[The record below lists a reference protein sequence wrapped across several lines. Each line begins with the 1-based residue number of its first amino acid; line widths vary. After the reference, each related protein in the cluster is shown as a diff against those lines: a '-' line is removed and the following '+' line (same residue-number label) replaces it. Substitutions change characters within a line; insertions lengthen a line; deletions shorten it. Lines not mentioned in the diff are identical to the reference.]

1 LKPNAPPLLDPAD
14 LATNAEGQALSPRYG
29 DVYASRAGALGQ
41 ARGVYLQGCG
51 LLDTPSRWA
60 GREQFTV
67 LETGFG
73 LGVNF
78 LATWAAWR
86 ADPQRCARL
95 DYVSLELHPVRA
107 ADLLRHAPPELQ
119 PLAVELAAQW
129 PPPVRGLHGIV
140 LDEGRVRLLLAFG
153 DAAELAPKLKLAAD
167 ALYLDGFT
175 PRATPPCGRPN
186 SSAPSPA

>member
-1 LKPNAPPLLDPAD
+1 MKPKVDPLLEY
-14 LATNAEGQALSPRYG
+14 AEVARDASGQASSPRYG
-29 DVYASRAGALGQ
+29 DIYASRAGALGQ

-51 LLDTPSRWA
+51 LLDTPPRWA

-119 PLAVELAAQW
+119 ALAVELAAQW
-129 PPPVRGLHGIV
+129 PAPVRGLHRIL
-140 LDEGRVRLLLAFG
+140 LDANRLDAPHAPAALPAGEPIPTPTLPTSGEGVISPPPRRGGGRNGDGPAF
-153 DAAELAPKLKLAAD
+153 P
-167 ALYLDGFT
+167 
-175 PRATPPCGRPN
+175 
-186 SSAPSPA
+186 